1 MPGSILQGGD
11 QSKVGLDDLGDDLK
25 RFYEFSFYLI
35 LSEVLLPPSSS
46 KLVFIS
52 RTQIICSGQ
61 VTDRETVPMLP
72 MSCGAS
78 ERT

>member
-25 RFYEFSFYLI
+25 RFYEFRGYI